1 MAPGD
6 LQEVLAGLRRP
17 AGVSAETERNL
28 LVGLGSADDAAVYR
42 LAGDLAIVET
52 VDFFPP
58 VVDDPW
64 TWGAIAAVN
73 AMSDVYAM
81 GGEVLFALAIAGFPR
96 DFDKKVIAEVFRGG
110 AEKVAEAGGVIAG
123 GHTVVDPEP
132 KYGLCV
138 TGRVHPDRVFI
149 KGGLRAG
156 DRLFLSKPL
165 GTGVITTAAK
175 NDHAPVDVL
184 EAAIA
189 GMLRLNRVAA
199 RVAGQLGAVGV
210 TDITGFGLLGH
221 AAEMVDASGAG
232 IALEAGRLPLL
243 PGALALAEAGHFSG
257 GMKRNRRHLDAAFGG
272 RLQIDPRVPAPLAG
286 LLSEAETSGG
296 LLFSIARERA
306 DGVLDAFAEA
316 GERCWDIGEVLS
328 EPLIRVGV

>member
-17 AGVSAETERNL
+17 TGVTAETERNL
-28 LVGLGSADDAAVYR
+28 LVGLDSADDAAVYR

-64 TWGAIAAVN
+64 TWGAVAAVN

-81 GGEVLFALAIAGFPR
+81 GGEVLFALAVAGFPR
-96 DFDKKVIAEVFRGG
+96 DFDKRVIAEVFRGG

-138 TGRVHPDRVFI
+138 TGRVHPDRLFI
-149 KGGLRAG
+149 KGGLRPG

-175 NDHAPVDVL
+175 NDRASAEVL
-184 EAAIA
+184 EGAIA
-189 GMLRLNRVAA
+189 SMLRLNRVAA
-199 RVAGQLGAVGV
+199 RVAGQCGAVGP

-221 AAEMVDASGAG
+221 AAEMITASGAG
-232 IALEAGRLPLL
+232 IAVAAGRLPLL
-243 PGALALAEAGHFSG
+243 PGALALAEAGQFSG
-257 GMKRNRRHLDAAFGG
+257 GMKRNRRHLDTVFGD
-272 RLQIDPRVPAPLAG
+272 RLQIDPAMPAPLVAM
-286 LLSEAETSGG
+286 LSEAETSGG

-306 DGVLDAFAEA
+306 AGVLDGFAAA
-316 GERCWDIGEVLS
+316 GESCWEIGEVLS
-328 EPLIRVGV
+328 EPLIRVRA